1 MSKVFR
7 IDPVEHA
14 LFAAADH
21 QVRSGNQDGA
31 GSVQVIVILIQ
42 LKVVGGRKPVEQV
55 HLRIQFDKALAELRS
70 AVPTAVSSNEVDV
83 ALVIHGRR
91 LTGLPDACFLSARRS
106 IEDTNLLQRCFVVA
120 EQESVIGVLVAMRS
134 VTMKT
139 LPPERTSAGRWF
151 CINGSKPGAS
161 MVAGLFGRSAPVAR
175 SSA

>member
-31 GSVQVIVILIQ
+31 GSVQVIVIIIQ

-91 LTGLPDACFLSARRS
+91 LTGLDRKS
-106 IEDTNLLQRCFVVA
+106 VV
-120 EQESVIGVLVAMRS
+120 EG
-134 VTMKT
+134 
-139 LPPERTSAGRWF
+139 
-151 CINGSKPGAS
+151 NGGDL
-161 MVAGLFGRSAPVAR
+161 G
-175 SSA
+175 